1 MRQEYFLGEVLRN
14 RYVEELELIHPNY
27 TRVQVYVRST
37 DYDRTLM
44 SAESVLAA
52 LFPPKGDQVWYCIA
66 WPLCINECLLFLV
79 RLYLLPFPSFIFF
92 SVLHCYSH
100 LHKCFGH
107 LN

>member
-66 WPLCINECLLFLV
+66 WPLCIN
-79 RLYLLPFPSFIFF
+79 
-92 SVLHCYSH
+92 
-100 LHKCFGH
+100 
-107 LN
+107 